1 MILRII
7 MQPMEKEKKGA
18 LRENREN
25 LLRAL
30 APGTN
35 VHIEA

>member
-1 MILRII
+1 MILQII
-7 MQPMEKEKKGA
+7 MQPMEKEKKGV
-18 LRENREN
+18 LRENRVN

-30 APGTN
+30 APGTH

>member
-1 MILRII
+1 MILQII
-7 MQPMEKEKKGA
+7 MQPMEKEKKGV

-30 APGTN
+30 APGAN
-35 VHIEA
+35 VHIDA